1 MSYYK
6 LNIGLKSNDL
16 IYSKEH
22 EAISSLGQLDIKF
35 TAGITCERMDHISL
49 GKLLVCFYEI
59 RSNKGEISIS
69 IFNPENNFEII
80 SFNSTNYI
88 SNSDFLVFIKSAISN
103 NYKKSFVCYLLNSG
117 VGAYCFFYTIDD
129 NSYTKPIEYST
140 YCTPYSVSFKAF
152 FFPLTNK
159 FLFACGTSDSFNF
172 FLFNEEDSKLFL
184 ETEKTSIQNCF
195 GYNSFSISFSS
206 NDLKYLMITDTSY
219 GIGDKRTRIYTIEN
233 IKNVTIFSSFSE
245 SIQTSDFYSS
255 YLSSLNNTNSLLSN
269 DKMSTIPFLSNSI
282 SYTMM
287 DNYPISSSFLFSSS
301 TFLHASSSLSPTSLY
316 NSFLSSTSI
325 HNSTK
330 SSSFS
335 FSTNIMH
342 SISNSISISI
352 NNNSNFV
359 TSLIKNSD
367 LSSIFDSS
375 SLISFNSNLKC
386 DKYLNYERNKC
397 IDFIPL
403 GFYLYDKTKGL
414 IEKCHESCNSCMI
427 GPNDSSS
434 NCNQCK
440 NNSYYLENGNCI
452 INILCPSEKPLFN
465 KKINECVGLCSV
477 EEILKR
483 KCIINRVDDDSLEI
497 INKNIRQIIYNLTM
511 NDTIDII
518 IEGNNIIYQISTTN
532 IVKNNKNNNISSI
545 DFGNCENKIKEEYKT
560 EYIIIQKTDINYN
573 NKTIVKYELYDPNHK
588 EEKIDLKICK
598 GDNIQIYTPLDI
610 TNNYIHNYFK
620 LYEQGYNI
628 LNQNDSFYNDICT
641 QFTSDFNTDMNLF
654 DRKTGYY
661 IANLTSCE
669 IGCSYKGVNMKQKNL
684 QCECPINIEQND
696 KISNFKLNKEEII
709 NSFYKINEYSNFKVI
724 KCYKLVFSEKGQLNN
739 IGSYFLILIILLYI
753 LCGIRYFSNDK
764 MFVANL
770 IKLVLK
776 SINSGE
782 IILFHKS
789 NPLKRKFSLQ
799 DIKKDKKEKGIKSI
813 FEIKKENKDNKESSK
828 YSLIGRNKLLKLK
841 GNKPKNKNSSSE
853 SDIKIIG
860 FKKKGKIRSNF
871 IRTSSISNQNKNN
884 NYNDEELNKLEYE
897 EALIID
903 KRGYLKYY
911 CSLLRRNNL
920 VIFTFFQKTDY
931 NLPLVKY
938 SLFLISLSLYF
949 VVNAFFFV
957 DSTIHKIYEHQG
969 MVKLFLEVP
978 KALYSSII
986 SVFCNLFINSL
997 ALSEK
1002 SLLKLKKIK
1011 DKNKRDSSS
1020 AYLYVFLRR
1029 KITIYFVIGFVFLI
1043 FFWYFISAFCAVY
1056 KNTQVIYL
1064 KNCSIS
1070 FCISMLYPFLIS
1082 LVPGLFRIP
1091 SLKSGK
1097 DKILYGIGNILAFL

>member
-511 NDTIDII
+511 NDTIDIV

-532 IVKNNKNNNISSI
+532 IVKNNKHANISSI
-545 DFGNCENKIKEEYKT
+545 DFGDCENKIKEEYKT
-560 EYIIIQKTDINYN
+560 DYIIIQKSDINYN
-573 NKTIVKYELYDPNHK
+573 NMTIVKYELYDPNYKK
-588 EEKIDLKICK
+588 EEINLKLCK
-598 GDNIQIYTPLDI
+598 GNTIQIYTPLNI
-610 TNNYIHNYFK
+610 TNNYIQNYYK
-620 LYEQGYNI
+620 LHEQGYNI
-628 LNQNDSFYNDICT
+628 LNKNDSFYNDICT
-641 QFTSDFNTDMNLF
+641 QFTSKYNTDMNLF
-654 DRKTGYY
+654 DRKIGYY
-661 IANLTSCE
+661 IDRLTSCE
-669 IGCSYKGVNMKQKNL
+669 IGCTYKEVNMEKRNL
-684 QCECPINIEQND
+684 QCECPIKFEENN
-696 KISNFKLNKEEII
+696 KISNFKLNQDEII
-709 NSFYKINEYSNFKVI
+709 NSFYKFTEYSNV
-724 KCYKLVFSEKGQLNN
+724 
-739 IGSYFLILIILLYI
+739 
-753 LCGIRYFSNDK
+753 
-764 MFVANL
+764 
-770 IKLVLK
+770 
-776 SINSGE
+776 
-782 IILFHKS
+782 
-789 NPLKRKFSLQ
+789 
-799 DIKKDKKEKGIKSI
+799 
-813 FEIKKENKDNKESSK
+813 
-828 YSLIGRNKLLKLK
+828 
-841 GNKPKNKNSSSE
+841 
-853 SDIKIIG
+853 KII
-860 FKKKGKIRSNF
+860 K
-871 IRTSSISNQNKNN
+871 
-884 NYNDEELNKLEYE
+884 
-897 EALIID
+897 
-903 KRGYLKYY
+903 
-911 CSLLRRNNL
+911 
-920 VIFTFFQKTDY
+920 
-931 NLPLVKY
+931 
-938 SLFLISLSLYF
+938 
-949 VVNAFFFV
+949 
-957 DSTIHKIYEHQG
+957 
-969 MVKLFLEVP
+969 
-978 KALYSSII
+978 
-986 SVFCNLFINSL
+986 
-997 ALSEK
+997 
-1002 SLLKLKKIK
+1002 
-1011 DKNKRDSSS
+1011 
-1020 AYLYVFLRR
+1020 
-1029 KITIYFVIGFVFLI
+1029 
-1043 FFWYFISAFCAVY
+1043 
-1056 KNTQVIYL
+1056 
-1064 KNCSIS
+1064 
-1070 FCISMLYPFLIS
+1070 
-1082 LVPGLFRIP
+1082 
-1091 SLKSGK
+1091 
-1097 DKILYGIGNILAFL
+1097 